1 MHKAALILTFVVAT
15 VVSRPVLA
23 DGYGCDSAAAP
34 LTCSPVGSCCDA
46 HDAGFNKHG
55 CTAGSWSCLNPFAV
69 TPESCINQGG
79 VYSTPGG
86 FCTTNGTVQPTCSG
100 DNPADATSDCAAVDY
115 AVVGCILGGFDAM
128 SNGAPGPG
136 PSSCC
141 GQTDYTSC
149 GCARNPSDMG
159 TYADGCSCP
168 GGQDNCPPPPGCDAP
183 GAVSANGRCDHDPP
197 LPPDPPNPPNP
208 PDPPP
213 GPGPGPGGPGG
224 GDLPC
229 LFCFPPGGPPL
240 FPPSDWPPLGPIDP
254 NEMIGPAGVAPSN
267 QVPVDVAMPYQ
278 VLFENDGNS
287 TAQEI
292 VVTDALPS
300 TLDWSTLHF
309 TAINYGGRKIV
320 IPSDARSFSQLDLPP
335 IDGCVLAGRGPLGV
349 NVALG
354 FNSSTGVITLH
365 LTVVDTTTGG
375 FPADAAAGIL
385 PPSTACIGGSL
396 EYSVLP
402 LDTNPPGTVIANQAS
417 IVFDANPAIVTNQV
431 SNTIAP

>member
-1 MHKAALILTFVVAT
+1 MRKAALILTFVVAT

-23 DGYGCDSAAAP
+23 DGYGCDGAARG
-34 LTCSPVGSCCDA
+34 LTCTPVGACCDA
-46 HDAGFNKHG
+46 HDAGFNKYG
-55 CTAGSWSCLNPFAV
+55 CTAGSWSCINPFAL

-79 VYSTPGG
+79 VYTTNGG
-86 FCTTNGTVQPTCSG
+86 FCTLNGTVQPTCSG
-100 DNPADATSDCAAVDY
+100 DNPADATSNCASVDY
-115 AVVGCILGGFDAM
+115 GVVGCILGG
-128 SNGAPGPG
+128 SSGEPGAGPG

-159 TYADGCSCP
+159 AYADSCSCP
-168 GGQDNCPPPPGCDAP
+168 GGQDKCPPPPGCNTP
-183 GAVSANGRCDHDPP
+183 GAVSADGRCNHDPP
-197 LPPDPPNPPNP
+197 PPPNPPNP
-208 PDPPP
+208 PPPP
-213 GPGPGPGGPGG
+213 GPGGPAPGPMA
-224 GDLPC
+224 C
-229 LFCFPPGGPPL
+229 LLCFPPGGPPL
-240 FPPSDWPPLGPIDP
+240 FPPTDWPPLGPIDP
-254 NEMIGPAGVAPSN
+254 NEMVGPAGAAPNN

-292 VVTDALPS
+292 VVTDALPP

-309 TAINYGGRKIV
+309 TAINYGGRKIG
-320 IPSDARSFSQLDLPP
+320 IPSGARSFSQLDLPP

-354 FNSSTGVITLH
+354 FNSSTGIITLH

-375 FPADAAAGIL
+375 FPADDAAGIL
-385 PPSTACIGGSL
+385 PPSTTCLGGSL

-402 LDTNPPGTVIANQAS
+402 LDSDAPGTVITNQAS
-417 IVFDANPAIVTNQV
+417 IVFDSNPAIVTNQV

>member
-1 MHKAALILTFVVAT
+1 
-15 VVSRPVLA
+15 
-23 DGYGCDSAAAP
+23 
-34 LTCSPVGSCCDA
+34 
-46 HDAGFNKHG
+46 
-55 CTAGSWSCLNPFAV
+55 LNPFAL

-79 VYSTPGG
+79 SYDMRSGY
-86 FCTTNGTVQPTCSG
+86 CTLSGSVKPTCSG
-100 DNPADATSDCAAVDY
+100 DNPADATSNCASVDY
-115 AVVGCILGGFDAM
+115 QVVACILGGFAAM
-128 SNGAPGPG
+128 SDGVGPGGLPG

-149 GCARNPSDMG
+149 GCARNASDMG
-159 TYADGCSCP
+159 SYADSCSCP
-168 GGQDNCPPPPGCDAP
+168 GGQDACPPPDDSCGAP
-183 GAVSANGRCDHDPP
+183 GAVSPSGRCDHDPP
-197 LPPDPPNPPNP
+197 PDPPQPPQPPQPPDP
-208 PDPPP
+208 
-213 GPGPGPGGPGG
+213 
-224 GDLPC
+224 GDGHLPC
-229 LFCFPPGGPPL
+229 LFCFPPGGLPL
-240 FPPSDWPPLGPIDP
+240 FPPFGWPLLGPIDP
-254 NEMIGPAGVAPSN
+254 NEMVGPAGVAPSN

-320 IPSDARSFSQLDLPP
+320 IPSGARSFSQLDLPP
-335 IDGCVLAGRGPLGV
+335 IDGCVLAGRGSLGV
-349 NVALG
+349 NVSLG

-365 LTVVDTTTGG
+365 LTVVDTTTGD

-402 LDTNPPGTVIANQAS
+402 LDTDAPGTVITNQAS
-417 IVFDANPAIVTNQV
+417 IIFDANPAIVTNQV

>member
-1 MHKAALILTFVVAT
+1 MRKAALILTFVVAM
-15 VVSRPVLA
+15 VASRPVLA
-23 DGYGCDSAAAP
+23 DGYGCDSAAAA
-34 LTCSPVGSCCDA
+34 LTCTPVGACCDA
-46 HDAGFNKHG
+46 HDAGFNKYG
-55 CTAGSWSCLNPFAV
+55 CTAGSWSCLNPFAL

-79 VYSTPGG
+79 VYSTNGG
-86 FCTTNGTVQPTCSG
+86 FCTLNGTVQPTCSG
-100 DNPADATSDCAAVDY
+100 DNPADATDNCASVDRQ
-115 AVVGCILGGFDAM
+115 VVGCILGGFAAM
-128 SNGAPGPG
+128 SAGVDGPG

-141 GQTDYTSC
+141 GQTDYTAC
-149 GCARNPSDMG
+149 GCARNAADMAN
-159 TYADGCSCP
+159 YPDCSCHDD
-168 GGQDNCPPPPGCDAP
+168 GHGSCQPPPGCDTP
-183 GAVSANGRCDHDPP
+183 GAVSASGRCEPRDPP
-197 LPPDPPNPPNP
+197 LPPPQP
-208 PDPPP
+208 
-213 GPGPGPGGPGG
+213 PGPGGPGG
-224 GDLPC
+224 GGPLPC
-229 LFCFPPGGPPL
+229 LLCFPPGGPPL

-254 NEMIGPAGVAPSN
+254 NEMVGPAGAAPNN

-292 VVTDALPS
+292 VVTDALPP

-309 TAINYGGRKIV
+309 TAITYGGRKIV
-320 IPSDARSFSQLDLPP
+320 IPSGARSFSQLDLPP

-365 LTVVDTTTGG
+365 LTVVDTTTGS

-402 LDTNPPGTVIANQAS
+402 LDTAPPGTVITNQAS

-431 SNTIAP
+431 SNTVAP